1 MEWINLPTA
10 ETPADWLAWDE
21 VLLQRAE
28 ATPEGQASLEMLWFW
43 ESKTPFV
50 VVGYGQKVD
59 LEVNVIDCE
68 SKSIPIYRR
77 CSGGGTVVQGPG
89 CLNYALVLEIPTAG
103 PLTTIPGTNA
113 WVMERNRQ
121 ALSSLISDPVVV
133 RGHTDLAVV
142 RGDREL
148 KFSGNAQRRKRRALL
163 FHGTVL
169 LNFDLSWISRLLRTP
184 SWAPPY
190 RAGRSHGEFV
200 TNTHLSRDAVRQALA
215 QAWEATPTQRPLDRS
230 LLPPSPC
237 LPLRSDA
244 AEAGRKTPNPGVI
257 RNS

>member
-1 MEWINLPTA
+1 VEWINLPA
-10 ETPADWLAWDE
+10 ADTPADWLAWDE

-28 ATPEGQASLEMLWFW
+28 ATPEGQPLLEMLWFW
-43 ESKTPFV
+43 ESQTPFV

-89 CLNYALVLEIPTAG
+89 CLNYALVLEIPSAG

-133 RGHTDLAVV
+133 RGHTDLALV

-169 LNFDLSWISRLLRTP
+169 LDFDLSWISQLLRTP

-190 RAGRSHGEFV
+190 RAGRPHGEFV
-200 TNTHLSRDAVRQALA
+200 TNTHLSRDAVRQAIALA
-215 QAWEATPTQRPLDRS
+215 WKATPTPRPLDRN

-244 AEAGRKTPNPGVI
+244 AEAGR
-257 RNS
+257 